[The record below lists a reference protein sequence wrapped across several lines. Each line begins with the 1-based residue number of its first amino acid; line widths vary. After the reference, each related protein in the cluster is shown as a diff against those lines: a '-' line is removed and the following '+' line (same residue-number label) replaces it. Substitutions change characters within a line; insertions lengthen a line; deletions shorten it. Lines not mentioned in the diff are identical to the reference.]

1 MIGPSIPKDILEK
14 RRKQS
19 DKKNTENDSSDESDD
34 EIVGPLLPETIYN
47 KSINLEQIADK
58 KEEKK
63 AQHDDSKTVEAQT
76 LHMEQNNLS
85 QYPIRER
92 QTLLSKHRAKNTG
105 KNKVTKFDS
114 KENLNS
120 EIRKEILRKLDQNG
134 GLEEKFTRGS

>member
-85 QYPIRER
+85 QYPIQER

-134 GLEEKFTRGS
+134 GLEGKFTRGS

>member
-134 GLEEKFTRGS
+134 GLEGKFTRGS